1 MSKWMYLGF
10 GLCLAAC
17 STNSKTATVPA
28 ENTTPPAPETASTS
42 AVIDARADSTVQVTF
57 PANDSSVT
65 VLGELKTVNQEFIA
79 SIPVQSKRK
88 LSATLLAPDSLPN
101 IRFAQV
107 IQPDGE
113 ANGPFG
119 TTVSVSTPKDGVYKL
134 RISHNLRTEAGLTR
148 EFKLRVVLGQ

>member
-1 MSKWMYLGF
+1 MNKWMYLSF

-17 STNSKTATVPA
+17 SSNSETATVPA
-28 ENTTPPAPETASTS
+28 ENTTPPPKTAATP
-42 AVIDARADSTVQVTF
+42 ATIDARADSTVQVTF

-79 SIPVQSKRK
+79 SVPVQGKRK

-107 IQPDGE
+107 IQPNGE
-113 ANGPFG
+113 AKGPFG
-119 TTVSVSTPKDGVYKL
+119 TTVSTPTPEDGVYKL
-134 RISHNLRTEAGLTR
+134 RIAHNLHTEARLTK
-148 EFKLRVVLGQ
+148 EFKLRIVVSQ